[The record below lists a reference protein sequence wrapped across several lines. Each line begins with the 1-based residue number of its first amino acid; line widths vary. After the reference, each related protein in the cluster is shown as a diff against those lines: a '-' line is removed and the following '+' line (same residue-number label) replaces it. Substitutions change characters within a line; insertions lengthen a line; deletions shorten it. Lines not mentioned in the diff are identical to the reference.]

1 MKVGF
6 IGLGRMGAPMAARIA
21 AAGHRVIGYDILP
34 SKRELALA
42 GVSSVASPAAAAADA
57 DVIVTSLPGPAE
69 VTEVVRG
76 GNGLLGSL
84 RPSAILVETSTIS
97 PDLSRAIASEVAA
110 RNAFYLDAPISGGAH
125 GARDGTLVAMV
136 GGQVDALARARPI
149 IACFAKEIVHLG
161 PAGAGSIMKLVIQSI
176 FLSQM
181 AGFLEAVSMG
191 ERSGIPL
198 DTLLSVVAA
207 SSAHHP
213 AIGTRYGKLRGG
225 DLDPMFE
232 VASAAKDLSL
242 AKDIWEKLGGPLPVL
257 ASALSDYEGAAV
269 GGFAQA
275 DVIAV
280 RNWLAAR
287 APTQTSSRR

>member
-1 MKVGF
+1 MNVGF

-21 AAGHRVIGYDILP
+21 AAGHCVVGYD
-34 SKRELALA
+34 KRDLAVA
-42 GVSSVASPAAAAADA
+42 GVSFGANPAAAAADA
-57 DVIVTSLPGPAE
+57 DVVVMSLPGPAE
-69 VTEVVRG
+69 VSEVVRG
-76 GNGLLGSL
+76 RDGLLSSL

-97 PDLSRAIASEVAA
+97 PDLSRSIASDVAA
-110 RNAFYLDAPISGGAH
+110 GAAFYLDAPISGGVH

-136 GGQVDALARARPI
+136 GGAADVLARARPL

-161 PAGAGSIMKLVIQSI
+161 PVGAGSTMKLVIQAI

-198 DTLLSVVAA
+198 DTMLSVVAA

-213 AIGTRYGKLRGG
+213 AIGTRYHKLRGG
-225 DLDPMFE
+225 DLNAMFE
-232 VASAAKDLSL
+232 VASAVKDLSL
-242 AKDIWEKLGGPLPVL
+242 AKEIWQKLGGSWPVL
-257 ASALSDYEGAAV
+257 ASALSDYECAAA

-275 DVIAV
+275 DLIAV
-280 RNWLAAR
+280 RNWLASR
-287 APTQTSSRR
+287 SQPT

>member
-6 IGLGRMGAPMAARIA
+6 IGLGRMGSPMAARIA

-34 SKRELALA
+34 AKRELAPV
-42 GVSSVASPAAAAADA
+42 GVSFAASPSAAVADA

-76 GNGLLGSL
+76 ADGLLGSL
-84 RPSAILVETSTIS
+84 RPSAILIETSTIS
-97 PDLSRAIASEVAA
+97 PDVSRAIARDVAT
-110 RNAFYLDAPISGGAH
+110 RGAFCLDAPVSGGAH

-136 GGQVDALARARPI
+136 GGGADVLARARPV
-149 IACFAKEIVHLG
+149 IACFASEIVHLG
-161 PAGAGSIMKLVIQSI
+161 PAGAGSTMKLVIQSI

-181 AGFLEAVSMG
+181 AGFLEAISMG

-198 DTLLSVVAA
+198 DTLISVVAA

-213 AIGTRYGKLRGG
+213 AIGTRYGKLQSG

-242 AKDIWEKLGGPLPVL
+242 AKSIWEKLGGPLPVL
-257 ASALSDYEGAAV
+257 ASALSDYEGAAT

-275 DVIAV
+275 DIIAV
-280 RNWLAAR
+280 RNWLAATASTR
-287 APTQTSSRR
+287 DK